1 MKNTFRVFLILFLVT
16 NTVFSQKNFPYQNAN
31 LSPDKRAN
39 DLVKRLSLEEKIGQM
54 SQISSSEL
62 NDSKPGDDKS
72 RRFRPY
78 LDAAKAEKLVKEYH
92 IGSFLVGFAVEP
104 AQWVKFITELQQIAV
119 KNSRWGIPMI
129 YGNDNIH
136 GANYVVGSTIFPQAL
151 GLSCTFNTALAGEMG
166 RVTAVELA
174 DLGQPWNF
182 SPVLDLG
189 RNPYWPRLYESMG
202 ESTHLISK
210 MGVAYIKAMQECN
223 ENSPYK
229 IAATAKHFLGYG
241 DSKSG
246 WDRTPAVISDQELY
260 EYFVPPFR
268 DAIKAGVKTFMI
280 NSAEVNGVPVH
291 ASARLINGLLRK
303 ELGFDGVVVTDWAD
317 ILQLIGQHRVAKDEH
332 EATKMALLAGI
343 DMSMIATS
351 TSFCRVVKDLVESKE
366 VPLSVI
372 DKSVYRILKLK
383 FELGLF
389 ENPYPRNDR
398 FNRIGTSENKAIAL
412 EAARQ
417 SLVLLQNDG
426 ALPLVAPKNI
436 LVVGPTTHSKRNI
449 CGAWTIEWGGAAEEL
464 FPNEMETVFS
474 ALTKEYK
481 DIVVDSMVNPLKNK
495 TEFDSKAKN
504 ADVIVIAVGEAPHA
518 EGRGNLEDLALDAD
532 QLEMIKAVQ
541 ATGKK
546 NVITLF
552 SGRPR
557 IISSVSEKS
566 NAIIWAGLPGYEGA
580 KALAEVISGKTNPSG
595 KLSFTY
601 PRAGGHI
608 TPYNVKVHDTYTYA
622 WPFGH
627 GLSYT
632 QFEYSNLTISD
643 SIVKP
648 NQQITAK
655 ITIKNK
661 GTIDGYETAL
671 WYVSDV
677 VRTISP
683 AIKELKHFEKMY
695 IKAGEQKDFTF
706 IINPTEVLSY
716 PNEKGVILLEEGKF
730 VISIANFKQNIY
742 LTKTGKV
749 NFERREG
756 KSHLQEDI

>member
-1 MKNTFRVFLILFLVT
+1 MKNLFRVFLIVFLVAT
-16 NTVFSQKNFPYQNAN
+16 NVFSQKTLPYKNAN
-31 LSPDKRAN
+31 LSADKRAK
-39 DLVKRLSLEEKIGQM
+39 DLVKRMSLDEKIGQM
-54 SQISSSEL
+54 TQISSSEL

-78 LDAAKAEKLVKEYH
+78 LDPAKAEKLVKEYH
-92 IGSFLVGFAVEP
+92 VGSFLVGFAVEP
-104 AQWVKFITELQQIAV
+104 AQWVKFTSELQTIAI

-151 GLSCTFNTALAGEMG
+151 GLSCTFNTTLAKEMG
-166 RVTAVELA
+166 RVTAVEVA

-182 SPVLDLG
+182 APVLDLG

-229 IAATAKHFLGYG
+229 IAATAKHFIGYG

-246 WDRTPAVISDQELY
+246 WDRMPAIISDQELY

-268 DAIKAGVKTFMI
+268 EAIKAGVKTFMI

-317 ILQLIGQHRVAKDEH
+317 ILQLIGQHHVAKDER

-343 DMSMIATS
+343 DMSMTATS
-351 TSFCRVVKDLVESKE
+351 TSFCRVTKELVESKE
-366 VPLSVI
+366 VPMSVI
-372 DKSVYRILKLK
+372 NKSVYRILKLK
-383 FELGLF
+383 FEMGLF
-389 ENPYPRNDR
+389 ENPYPRADR
-398 FNRIGTSENKAIAL
+398 FNRIGTAENKALAL

-426 ALPLVAPKNI
+426 VLPLTTPKNI
-436 LVVGPTTHSKRNI
+436 LIVGPTTNSKRNI
-449 CGAWTIEWGGAAEEL
+449 CGAWTIEWGGAGEGL
-464 FPNEMETVFS
+464 FPKDMETVFS

-481 DIVVDSMVNPLKNK
+481 GSIVDSMSNPLRNK
-495 TEFDSKAKN
+495 TEFESKAQN
-504 ADVIVIAVGEAPHA
+504 ADIIIVAVGEPPHA
-518 EGRGNLEDLALDAD
+518 EGRGNLEDLALYAD

-546 NVITLF
+546 SIITIF

-557 IISSVSEKS
+557 IISSVSDKA

-580 KALAEVISGKTNPSG
+580 KALAEVMSGKTNPSG

-608 TPYNVKVHDTYTYA
+608 TPYNVKVHDTYTFA

-632 QFEYSNLTISD
+632 QFEYSNLILSD
-643 SIVKP
+643 SIIKP
-648 NQQITAK
+648 DQEITAK
-655 ITIKNK
+655 VTIKNK
-661 GTIDGYETAL
+661 GVVDGYETAL

-683 AIKELKHFEKMY
+683 ARKELKHFEKMY
-695 IKAGEQKDFTF
+695 LKAGEEKEFSFT
-706 IINPTEVLSY
+706 INPLESLSY
-716 PNEKGVILLEEGKF
+716 PNEKGLIQLEDGTF
-730 VISIANFKQNIY
+730 VISVGELKANLH
-742 LTKTGKV
+742 LTKTGVVDFKK
-749 NFERREG
+749 REG